1 MARRTEPPR
10 RRAFGAIA
18 AFCALWLGLA
28 PAQAAPARVVSMN
41 LCADQL
47 AMLLAAPGQLVGVSD
62 WAARPEAS
70 NMAEQARAYP
80 LNSGS
85 AEQVF
90 LARPDLVLAGAF
102 SDPVTVA
109 MLRRL
114 GLEVALL
121 PAASGFADIPV
132 LIREIGRLL
141 GRAAQAEALVAEFE
155 TGLAALAAQARDL
168 PRQAGAYHYPNNY
181 TSGAG
186 TLAHDAMDAAGLD
199 NATAALGLT
208 STAQIELEALVM
220 ARPFLIR
227 TRAISQ
233 GRHGRAYESAAHPA
247 LRALDAKGGA
257 VVEERWQVC
266 GAPFVL
272 EAVAALLAARG
283 AQ

>member
-1 MARRTEPPR
+1 MARRAEPR
-10 RRAFGAIA
+10 RRLIWRLVGALA
-18 AFCALWLGLA
+18 ALGLGLA
-28 PAQAAPARVVSMN
+28 HARAAPARVASMN

-47 AMLLAAPGQLVGVSD
+47 AMLLAAPGQLVTVSD

-70 NMAEQARAYP
+70 NMAEAARAYA

-85 AEQVF
+85 AEQIF

-121 PAASGFADIPV
+121 PAAAGFADIPP

-141 GRAAQAEALVAEFE
+141 GRAPQAEALVAEFE
-155 TGLAALAAQARDL
+155 AGLAALAARARGL
-168 PRQAGAYHYPNNY
+168 PREAGAYHYPNNY
-181 TSGAG
+181 TSGAA

-199 NATAALGLT
+199 NAAAALGLVG
-208 STAQIELEALVM
+208 TARIELEALVM

-227 TRAISQ
+227 TRHISK
-233 GRHGRAYESAAHPA
+233 GVHGRAYESAGHPA
-247 LRALDAKGGA
+247 LRALSAEGGA

-266 GAPFVL
+266 GSPFVL
-272 EAVAALLAARG
+272 EAVAALLDARG
-283 AQ
+283 AP